1 MWEIGNRGVVGLL
14 SVFIG
19 SVVLYNAWGLILVL
33 AILLFFVVN
42 TCYSLLVNDSLVSPY
57 NLLVFHFV
65 RGVILDLSGIIEQ
78 FSVILTH
85 YIRDFVNAVK
95 RYYRQRFN
103 SSHNN
108 SNMNRSRRSS
118 YHLSSES
125 FVKAR
130 EPSAASSSSYSNAN
144 VNQLSPIPKEKFQ
157 QIDDWNE
164 HTRYVDNNES
174 LVKYTSTPLVPWRK
188 ENVPNGEVQNVS
200 IQNSPNKISSLQ
212 ARNHTV
218 SRDETFFSP
227 EGSPWGTSISPKMRS
242 KAAGVKTVQTVAGP
256 LLASTRY
263 NIDTK

>member
-14 SVFIG
+14 SVIVG
-19 SVVLYNAWGLILVL
+19 SVILYNAWGLILVL
-33 AILLFFVVN
+33 AILLFLVVN

-57 NLLVFHFV
+57 NLLVFRFV
-65 RGVILDLSGIIEQ
+65 RGVVLDLSGIIEQ
-78 FSVILTH
+78 ISVLLSR
-85 YIRDFVNAVK
+85 YIREFINAGK

-103 SSHNN
+103 TS

-130 EPSAASSSSYSNAN
+130 DPSSSSSSSYTNAN
-144 VNQLSPIPKEKFQ
+144 VNQLSPIPREKFQ
-157 QIDDWNE
+157 QIDDWSE
-164 HTRYVDNNES
+164 RTRYVENNES

-188 ENVPNGEVQNVS
+188 ENVPNGEPQNVS
-200 IQNSPNKISSLQ
+200 IQNSPTKIAPLQ
-212 ARNHTV
+212 GRNHTL
-218 SRDETFFSP
+218 SRSEETFFSP
-227 EGSPWGTSISPKMRS
+227 EGSPWGTSISPKMRA